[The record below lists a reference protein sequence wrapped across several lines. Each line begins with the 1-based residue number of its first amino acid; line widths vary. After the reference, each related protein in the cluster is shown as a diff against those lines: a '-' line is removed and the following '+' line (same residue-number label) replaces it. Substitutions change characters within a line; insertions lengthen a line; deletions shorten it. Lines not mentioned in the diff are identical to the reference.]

1 MRPWRIMPL
10 LLSFLG
16 VLLLLRVTFHSQGDD
31 QRPIRTQQE
40 LQQPRLFL
48 FIFLAS
54 HENLALTR
62 KLLRHY
68 LTLGYQP
75 ELIHI
80 DFHIQTEEEA
90 SAPHSLKLKGVLRE
104 HGVTAITERILG
116 KFFDDVKMD
125 WQRDSTRRMGVKRG
139 DWVVQ
144 IDSDEFHEYP
154 GPVMDLLVE
163 AERHRVSA
171 IVGHFV
177 DRVESTGKL
186 VEISEETD
194 LERTFTQG
202 CELATS
208 IYEGLNKKVGPH
220 LHPLE
225 TSNGGF
231 HVLDRSLLWPGRPTW
246 VFDGMRVH
254 HFKWVPG
261 IADDLANWKERAREK
276 SLLASY
282 LQAHNNTICLE
293 CKEHNCMDYQ
303 DFPPLPSI
311 FDALESGKNR
321 LFKVSE
327 PGQSMD
333 NWTEIYPNKEETIRE
348 IGRSGV
354 SQVRGDPPRPKGGI
368 SRLIGAALAPFRD

>member
-1 MRPWRIMPL
+1 MEMLGSASLPLRSSVMSPNNHATLQVVPVMCVVSHLRPPLSRDFPQEKKKKKKDFGYFPGPHPTGPSPFCGFLLILYLCNTMRPWRIMPL

-220 LHPLE
+220 LH
-225 TSNGGF
+225 SF
-231 HVLDRSLLWPGRPTW
+231 FIFSFSFSFSLLLFSFFKYFWRRPCSAIT
-246 VFDGMRVH
+246 
-254 HFKWVPG
+254 
-261 IADDLANWKERAREK
+261 DLCSKGSGPWFFRRPHA
-276 SLLASY
+276 SLTLFLFSSSY
-282 LQAHNNTICLE
+282 FCN
-293 CKEHNCMDYQ
+293 
-303 DFPPLPSI
+303 
-311 FDALESGKNR
+311 
-321 LFKVSE
+321 
-327 PGQSMD
+327 
-333 NWTEIYPNKEETIRE
+333 
-348 IGRSGV
+348 
-354 SQVRGDPPRPKGGI
+354 
-368 SRLIGAALAPFRD
+368 